1 MKFMKEYIAII
12 IIVLL
17 LPYVA
22 TMLFQGRAFVQ
33 ETAVFQ
39 VSGNEAL
46 AEDTKEEALVGALA
60 AAIPVSYPK
69 EVLKAQAVLLRTQL
83 ARESTADET
92 ASGTV
97 KSYSIEEMKELW
109 GAEEFPGY
117 YARLQDAVEETAG
130 QIITYE
136 GEPAYA
142 PYHAVSAGY
151 TRDPAGLFK
160 EGEYPYLKSVDCST
174 DVEAD
179 SFLSISYY
187 SAREFNEK
195 LTEAFDVTFEEEAL
209 LENIQIEE
217 TDRAGYV
224 IALLLGTKEMSGEE
238 FRQGMKFSSASF
250 VIEEFEGNIRV
261 VTKGRGHGIG
271 FDQYQAKKL
280 AEEGKQMKELLNY
293 FFDGIQ
299 IKE

>member
-1 MKFMKEYIAII
+1 MKEYIAII
-12 IIVLL
+12 MIILL

-33 ETAVFQ
+33 ETAGFR
-39 VSGNEAL
+39 VSNEATL
-46 AEDTKEEALVGALA
+46 TEDRKEETLVGALA

-83 ARESTADET
+83 ARENLADE
-92 ASGTV
+92 AAFGTV

-109 GAEEFPGY
+109 GIEEFPVY
-117 YARLQDAVEETAG
+117 YDRLQSAVEETDG

-136 GEPAYA
+136 GVPAYV

-151 TRDPAGLFK
+151 TRDPAGIFI
-160 EGEYPYLKSVDCST
+160 EGEYPYLISVDCGT

-179 SFLSISYY
+179 SFLSIKYY
-187 SAREFNEK
+187 SAGEFNEM
-195 LTEAFDVTFEEEAL
+195 LTKAFGVTFEDETL
-209 LENIQIEE
+209 LENIKTEE

-224 IALLLGTKEMSGEE
+224 KALLLGTKKMSGEE
-238 FRQGMKFSSASF
+238 FRQGMKFPSASF
-250 VIEEFEGNIRV
+250 IIEEFEGNIRV
-261 VTKGRGHGIG
+261 VTKGRGHGLG

-280 AEEGKQMKELLNY
+280 AEDGKQMKELLNY
-293 FFDGIQ
+293 FFRGIR
-299 IKE
+299 IEE